1 MQLLAYVLIYPLLW
15 SVSMLPFRALYIFS
29 DIICFFVY
37 RVFGYRKQTV
47 RKNLAIALPH
57 LSVTE
62 RRVIER
68 KFFTHMCDMFL
79 EMIKTMNIT
88 DKEIKKR
95 FVFTNEE
102 MIHEYERKG
111 KSVALL
117 CAHYASWEW
126 LVVMAKYTSFRSIAI
141 YKKIGNKYFDRLVR
155 RIRSRLH
162 AELVESKSS
171 IDLIQYNNIH
181 GIKAFYGFASDQS
194 PQLSKAKYWD
204 QFMGLEVPVHTG
216 AEMLA
221 KKLDLNVLFVKVEKV
236 KRGHYQ
242 ATLMP
247 LVDNPKSVPDY
258 QITSIYLR
266 EVEKQIL
273 EAPEYYFWTHN
284 RWKHSGKK
292 KATDKTMS
300 APSL

>member
-1 MQLLAYVLIYPLLW
+1 MQLLAFVLAYPFLW
-15 SVSMLPFRALYIFS
+15 CVSMLPFRALYIFS

-37 RVFGYRKQTV
+37 HVFGYRKQTV
-47 RKNLAIALPH
+47 RKNLEIALPH
-57 LSVTE
+57 LSITE
-62 RRVIER
+62 RRTIEK
-68 KFFTHMCDMFL
+68 KFFRHMCDMFL
-79 EMIKTMNIT
+79 EMIKTMNIS
-88 DKEIKKR
+88 DKEIKDR
-95 FVFTNEE
+95 FVFTNME
-102 MIHEYERKG
+102 MIREYEEKG

-141 YKKIGNKYFDRLVR
+141 YKKIGNKYFDKLVR
-155 RIRSRLH
+155 KIRSRLH
-162 AELVESKSS
+162 AELVESKKS
-171 IDLIQYNNIH
+171 IELIQYNNANK
-181 GIKAFYGFASDQS
+181 IKAFYGFASDQS

-247 LVDNPKSVPDY
+247 LVENPKSVPDY
-258 QITSIYLR
+258 EITSIYLR

-292 KATDKTMS
+292 KATDKTMNV
-300 APSL
+300 PTL

>member
-1 MQLLAYVLIYPLLW
+1 MQLLAFVLAYPFLW
-15 SVSMLPFRALYIFS
+15 CVSMLPFRALYIFS

-37 RVFGYRKQTV
+37 HVFGYRKQTV
-47 RKNLAIALPH
+47 RKNLEIALPH
-57 LSVTE
+57 LSITE
-62 RRVIER
+62 RRTIEK
-68 KFFTHMCDMFL
+68 KFFRHMCDMFL
-79 EMIKTMNIT
+79 EMIKTMNIS
-88 DKEIKKR
+88 DKEIKDR
-95 FVFTNEE
+95 FVFTNME
-102 MIHEYERKG
+102 MIREYEEKG

-141 YKKIGNKYFDRLVR
+141 YKKIGNKYFDKLVR
-155 RIRSRLH
+155 KIRSRLH
-162 AELVESKSS
+162 AELVESKKS
-171 IDLIQYNNIH
+171 IELIQYNNANK
-181 GIKAFYGFASDQS
+181 IKAFYGFASDQS

-204 QFMGLEVPVHTG
+204 QFMGLVHTG

-247 LVDNPKSVPDY
+247 LVENPKSVPDY
-258 QITSIYLR
+258 EITSIYLR

-292 KATDKTMS
+292 KATDKTMNV
-300 APSL
+300 PTL